1 LFFITN
7 RTPVERWGYTIL
19 TKMKDEFTNKWITEN
34 AVEIVKEYEAGILTI
49 RGLHYR
55 LVARGM
61 TNTINHYKRV
71 VNAMIDARWAGIID
85 FTAFSDNDR
94 EIIGRTKYED
104 VDLET
109 KVRDAKWQV
118 KAWMT
123 SYYRNKWEGQYYYPE
138 VFIEKKAL
146 QGVFESVTSRHG
158 VALGACKGYPSLTF
172 LRDTAER
179 MKLAEEDGRHPIIL
193 YFGDYDPSGEDIPR
207 SIYENLLRMGVEVEV
222 RRIALMEAQVV
233 EMKLPPAPIKEGD
246 SRSAA
251 WDGLGQVEL
260 DAIDPKVLQRM
271 VTDAIEAV
279 FDQDTYDEVQEREA
293 VERIDFTQQLKDFVN
308 TL

>member
-1 LFFITN
+1 
-7 RTPVERWGYTIL
+7 
-19 TKMKDEFTNKWITEN
+19 MKDEFTNKWITEN

-61 TNTINHYKRV
+61 TNTVNHYKRV
-71 VNAMIDARWAGIID
+71 VNAMIEARWAGVID

-146 QGVFESVTSRHG
+146 QGVFESVTNRHG

-172 LRDTAER
+172 LRDTYDR
-179 MKLAEEDGRHPIIL
+179 MQAAVDDGRHPIIL

-233 EMKLPPAPIKEGD
+233 AMKLPPAPIKEGD

-251 WDGLGQVEL
+251 WEGLGQVEL

-271 VTDAIEAV
+271 VNDAIESV

-293 VERIDFTQQLKDFVN
+293 TERVDFTQQLKDYVN

>member
-1 LFFITN
+1 
-7 RTPVERWGYTIL
+7 
-19 TKMKDEFTNKWITEN
+19 MKDEFTNKWITEN

-61 TNTINHYKRV
+61 TNTVNHYKRV
-71 VNAMIDARWAGIID
+71 VNAMIEARWAGVID

-146 QGVFESVTSRHG
+146 QGVFESVTNRHG

-172 LRDTAER
+172 LRDTYDR
-179 MKLAEEDGRHPIIL
+179 MQAAVDDGRHPIIL

-207 SIYENLLRMGVEVEV
+207 SIEENLRRMGLEDIEV
-222 RRIALMEAQVV
+222 RRIALMEEQVV
-233 EMKLPPAPIKEGD
+233 EMGLPPAPIKEGD
-246 SRSAA
+246 SRSAK
-251 WDGLGQVEL
+251 WEGLGQVEL

-271 VTDAIEAV
+271 VTAAIESV

-293 VERIDFTQQLKDFVN
+293 TERVDFTQQLKDYVN

>member
-1 LFFITN
+1 MFNLITE
-7 RTPVERWGYTIL
+7 T
-19 TKMKDEFTNKWITEN
+19 MKDEFTNKWIIAN
-34 AVEIVKEYEAGILTI
+34 ALEIVKEYDAGILTI

-61 TNTINHYKRV
+61 TNTLNHYKRV
-71 VNAMIDARWAGIID
+71 VNAMIDARWSGEIRFD
-85 FTAFSDNDR
+85 AFSDNDR
-94 EIIGRTKYED
+94 EIIGRTRYED
-104 VDLET
+104 VTLDD
-109 KVRDAKWQV
+109 KVEEAKYQI
-118 KAWMT
+118 KAWMR

-146 QGVFESVTSRHG
+146 QGVFESVCTREG

-172 LRDTAER
+172 LKDTADRMAAAER
-179 MKLAEEDGRHPIIL
+179 DGRQPIIL

-207 SIYENLLRMGVEVEV
+207 AIGENLARMGVNVEIK
-222 RRIALMEAQVV
+222 RIALMEAQVI
-233 EMKLPPAPIKEGD
+233 EMNLPPAPVKEGD

-260 DAIDPKVLQRM
+260 DAIDPKVLQQMCR
-271 VTDAIEAV
+271 DAIKDV
-279 FDQDTYDEVQEREA
+279 FDELIYENVQSRETDERAEFQ
-293 VERIDFTQQLKDFVN
+293 QQLRDYVN

>member
-1 LFFITN
+1 
-7 RTPVERWGYTIL
+7 
-19 TKMKDEFTNKWITEN
+19 MKDEFTNSWIIAN
-34 AVEIVKEYEAGILTI
+34 ALEIVKEYEAGILTI

-71 VNAMIDARWAGIID
+71 VNAMIQARWEGIIRFD
-85 FTAFSDNDR
+85 AFSDNDR
-94 EIIGRTKYED
+94 EILGSTKYED
-104 VDLET
+104 VSLED
-109 KVRDAKWQV
+109 KVQQAKQQV
-118 KAWMT
+118 QAWMR

-146 QGVFESVTSRHG
+146 QGVFESVCYAEG

-172 LRDTAER
+172 LKDTADR
-179 MKLAEEDGRHPIIL
+179 MEAAAADGRHPIIL

-222 RRIALMEAQVV
+222 RRIALMEHQVV
-233 EMKLPPAPIKEGD
+233 EMGLPPAPVKEGD

-271 VTDAIEAV
+271 VRAAIQDV
-279 FDQDTYDEVQEREA
+279 FDTATYAEVEEREA
-293 VERIDFTQQLKDFVN
+293 TERVDFRQQLKDFVN